1 MNFTR
6 RDLLRLGAGAAALW
20 TSGAPTALLGAG
32 ESTKKIPFALQLYSL
47 RSIAGKDVPGTL
59 AAVAQMGYQGVEF
72 AGYYDR
78 KAPELR
84 KMLDQS
90 GLKCCGTHTAL
101 ETLTGAALKGTVE
114 FNQTLGNKNL
124 IIPWLPPSIT
134 TSLAAL
140 IDAAKLL
147 TELAD
152 KVQDFGMRVG
162 YHAHAHDF
170 KPVADRVPWEVL
182 FTNAGP
188 GVIMQMDV
196 GNCLDGGGDPVA
208 ELKKFPRR
216 SVTIHLKEHGGPEGA
231 VIGQG
236 DVPWKEIFQV
246 CETTGGTEWYIVEQE
261 SYRGSPLE
269 SVKLC
274 LENLHK
280 MGK

>member
-1 MNFTR
+1 MNLNR

-20 TSGAPTALLGAG
+20 TGGAPAALLAAAA
-32 ESTKKIPFALQLYSL
+32 KKIPIVLQLYSL

-59 AAVAQMGYQGVEF
+59 AAVAQMGYRGVEF

-78 KAPELR
+78 TAKDLR
-84 KMLDQS
+84 RILDQN
-90 GLKCCGTHTAL
+90 GLRCCGTHTAL
-101 ETLTGAALKGTVE
+101 DTLTGDALKRTVE
-114 FNQTLGNKNL
+114 FNHTLGNKFL

-147 TELAD
+147 TELGE
-152 KVQDFGMRVG
+152 KVRESGMRVG

-170 KPVADRVPWEVL
+170 KPVADRIPWEVL
-182 FTNAGP
+182 FSNAGP
-188 GVIMQMDV
+188 DVVMQMDI

-208 ELKKFPRR
+208 ELKKFPGRAA
-216 SVTIHLKEHGGPEGA
+216 TIHLKEHGGPDGA

-236 DVPWKEIFQV
+236 DVPWQKIFEI